1 MVFFNSVIYGWEQAD
16 LSSSSVG
23 GSDVGESA
31 KNSLDY
37 NDSSSDT
44 SLGRGES
51 NFSDVSIK
59 FSEKL
64 SRS

>member
-1 MVFFNSVIYGWEQAD
+1 M
-16 LSSSSVG
+16 G

-51 NFSDVSIK
+51 NFSDVSIT